1 MNKDTARK
9 LFQEK
14 RQKITVF
21 RFEQESSQ
29 LIQNTINIIKKLNP
43 RCIHCFLP
51 IQTKQE
57 INTNPIIEYCWS
69 KNIHVVVPISNFDE
83 GTLKSAE
90 FSPNT
95 ETKITKN
102 NIIEPSKPVWQ
113 EDHDIDLVI
122 TPLLAFDIKGYRV
135 GYGKGFYDRFFASLR
150 NDVKRVGIS
159 LFSPCEEIE
168 NINEYDIPLTHCIT
182 PKKIYTFSRVL

>member
-1 MNKDTARK
+1 MQN
-9 LFQEK
+9 L
-14 RQKITVF
+14 V
-21 RFEQESSQ
+21 
-29 LIQNTINIIKKLNP
+29 LIL
-43 RCIHCFLP
+43 
-51 IQTKQE
+51 KQ
-57 INTNPIIEYCWS
+57 
-69 KNIHVVVPISNFDE
+69 
-83 GTLKSAE
+83 
-90 FSPNT
+90 
-95 ETKITKN
+95 KITKN

-135 GYGKGFYDRFFASLR
+135 GYGKGFYDRFFAPLR

>member
-1 MNKDTARK
+1 LNKDTARK

-14 RQKITVF
+14 RQKITAF

-29 LIQNTINIIKKLNP
+29 LIQNTINLIKKLNP
-43 RCIHCFLP
+43 ICIHCFLP

-102 NIIEPSKPVWQ
+102 NIIEPAKPVWK

-135 GYGKGFYDRFFASLR
+135 GYGKGFYDRFFAPLS

-182 PKKIYTFSRVL
+182 PTKIYTF